1 MQQSPPTTPRKK
13 IIYLVAAVAVLCAG
27 GTGWHFI
34 AGAKAKSPAAAAKAP
49 GPVPVT
55 AQTVQR
61 AAFPVFVRGLGT
73 VQPYNTVSVKSR
85 VDGQI
90 VNVAVK
96 QGQIVKQGDLLVQID
111 PRPYQAVLE
120 QAQAKK
126 AQDEANLRNAEVN
139 LQRDMTLA
147 KSEFASHQQV
157 DNDQAT
163 ANQLKAQ
170 VQGDQAAIDS
180 AQVQLDYTTIKAP
193 IPGKVGFR
201 NVDPGNIVHASD
213 TTGIM
218 TIVKLQPISVVFT
231 APEEDIGA
239 INNALGAG
247 AVPVDALTSDGTRTL
262 ARGRLALVNNQIDA
276 ASGTFQMKA
285 TFANKDNALWPGLS
299 VNTRLLLETLP
310 NALVIPNGAVQHG
323 PNGLY
328 AYVIGTDNKVA
339 MRDIK
344 IDQEGSA
351 SSVVASGLNPGDRV
365 VVSGQFRLVQGT
377 LVDARPAPPAGKS
390 EQEASN
396 DSKREP

>member
-1 MQQSPPTTPRKK
+1 MQQSTPTTPRKRF
-13 IIYLVAAVAVLCAG
+13 IYVAALIAVLFAG

-34 AGAKAKSPAAAAKAP
+34 AGAKAKSSADSAKAP
-49 GPVPVT
+49 SPVPVT

-61 AAFPVFVRGLGT
+61 AAFPFYVGGLGT
-73 VQPYNTVSVKSR
+73 VQPYNTVSVRSR

-96 QGQIVKQGDLLVQID
+96 QGQIVNQGDVLVQID
-111 PRPYQAVLE
+111 PRPYQAALE

-126 AQDEANLRNAEVN
+126 AQDEANLRNAELN
-139 LQRDMTLA
+139 LQRDATLA

-163 ANQLKAQ
+163 TNQLKAQ

-239 INNALGAG
+239 INNALAAG
-247 AVPVDALTSDGTRTL
+247 AVPVDALASDGTRTL
-262 ARGRLALVNNQIDA
+262 AHGKLALVNNQIDA

-310 NALVIPNGAVQHG
+310 NAVVVPNGAVQHG

-328 AYVIGTDNKVA
+328 AYVIGKDNKVA

-344 IDQEGSA
+344 IGQEGDTN
-351 SSVVASGLNPGDRV
+351 SVVASGLAPGERV
-365 VVSGQFRLVQGT
+365 VVAGQYRLVQGT
-377 LVDARPAPPAGKS
+377 LVDARAAPATAKP

-396 DSKREP
+396 DNKQEP

>member
-1 MQQSPPTTPRKK
+1 MQQSPLTTTRKK
-13 IIYLVAAVAVLCAG
+13 IIYLVAAIAVLCAG

-34 AGAKAKSPAAAAKAP
+34 AGAKAKSPAAAAPA
-49 GPVPVT
+49 PVPVT

-61 AAFPVFVRGLGT
+61 AAFPVFVSGLGT

-96 QGQIVKQGDLLVQID
+96 QGQLVKQGDLLVQID
-111 PRPYQAVLE
+111 PRPFQAALE

-180 AQVQLDYTTIKAP
+180 AQVQLDYTTIRAP

-247 AVPVDALTSDGTRTL
+247 AVPVDALTSDDSRTL

-285 TFANKDNALWPGLS
+285 TFANADNALWPGLS

-310 NALVIPNGAVQHG
+310 NAIVVPNGAVQHG

-328 AYVIGTDNKVA
+328 AYVIGKDNKVS

-344 IDQEGSA
+344 IGQEGGT
-351 SSVVASGLNPGDRV
+351 SSVVASGLSPGERV
-365 VVSGQFRLVQGT
+365 VVSGQFRLVQGA
-377 LVDARPAPPAGKS
+377 LVDAHPAPPAGKP

-396 DSKREP
+396 DNKQEP

>member
-1 MQQSPPTTPRKK
+1 LQQSPPTAPRKK
-13 IIYLVAAVAVLCAG
+13 FIYLVAAIAVLCAG

-34 AGAKAKSPAAAAKAP
+34 AGAKAKSAAAAAKAP
-49 GPVPVT
+49 TPVPVT

-61 AAFPVFVRGLGT
+61 AAFPVFVSGLGT

-96 QGQIVKQGDLLVQID
+96 QGQLVKQGDLLVQID

-285 TFANKDNALWPGLS
+285 TFANEDNALWPGLS

-310 NALVIPNGAVQHG
+310 NAVVIPNDAVQHG

-328 AYVIGTDNKVA
+328 AYVIGKDNKVS

-344 IDQEGSA
+344 IDQEGGT

-377 LVDARPAPPAGKS
+377 LVDARPAPPAGKP